1 MVALLTRSGA
11 TDDRLFA
18 ASWDGHAVRIVW
30 SGSGRHRLARSTD
43 TPAEQALH
51 ACPVTALNVVA
62 NECLDEHAASGVTY
76 YYTLSGEGDPTR
88 TLAVEIP
95 EQDLPESKRP
105 DVLIDKRNFVLE
117 VWDGQRMLKRY
128 PMTMGS
134 NPVRRKLQQDK
145 ASTPEG
151 RYRITATQPNAR
163 FYRAYDIDY
172 PNATDKARYK
182 LLAPKAPIGGEIQV
196 HGQGIDTNWTWGC
209 VALRNDDM
217 DELFEHPEIGV
228 DSLVWIFGGELSQ
241 ADLESDERAS
251 LADSGSPYSPI
262 EIGKMQDAADLK
274 VTCVWDVATRARFGD
289 R

>member
-1 MVALLTRSGA
+1 M
-11 TDDRLFA
+11 
-18 ASWDGHAVRIVW
+18 
-30 SGSGRHRLARSTD
+30 
-43 TPAEQALH
+43 
-51 ACPVTALNVVA
+51 NVVA
-62 NECLDEHAASGVTY
+62 NEWVDEHAASGVTY
-76 YYTLSGEGDPTR
+76 YYTLTGEGEPTR
-88 TLAVEIP
+88 NLSVEIP
-95 EQDLPESKRP
+95 EQDLPDSKRP

-134 NPVRRKLQQDK
+134 NPVRRKLQQDRS
-145 ASTPEG
+145 STPEG

-182 LLAPKAPIGGEIQV
+182 LLAPKNPIGGEIQV

-217 DELFEHPEIGV
+217 DELFEHSEIGI
-228 DSLVWIFGGELSQ
+228 DTLVWIFGGEVSQ

-251 LADSGSPYSPI
+251 LGDSGPPYTPL
-262 EIGKMQDAADLK
+262 EIGKMQAAAGLK
-274 VTCVWDVATRARFGD
+274 VTCLWDVATRARFSQ